1 LSPFYAIPA
10 KDISALVS
18 LASFFRYITNMNN
31 SFLKNLFVWFIIFAS
46 LMGAYQII
54 SEGKKQYSD
63 LKYSEFLN
71 VVDSDQVLQIE
82 IKGNEITG
90 EFLIP
95 SGDGK
100 PEYFKTYGPVGEDLL
115 AKLTEKK
122 INFNFISDQESGL
135 LGFLVNWGPMIFLIL
150 IMVFFF
156 RQIQAGG
163 KGAMSFGKSKARM
176 LNKEDN
182 KKNFKDVAGID
193 ESKDEVQ
200 EIVDFLK
207 NPKKFTNLGGRIP
220 KGILLVGS
228 PGTGKTL
235 LAKAIAG
242 EAMVPFFIISGSDF
256 VEMFVGVGASRVR
269 DLFAQAKKNS
279 PCIVFVDELDAVGR
293 HRGAGLGGGHDERE
307 QTLNQL
313 LVEMDGF
320 ESTEGIIVMAA
331 TNRPDVLDPAL
342 LRPGRFDRQ
351 VVVPRPD
358 VKGREAILKVHT
370 RNTPL
375 SNDVDLKIV
384 ARSTPGFSG
393 ADIENLV
400 NEAALKAARS
410 DNVSLT
416 MDDFEFA
423 KDKVVMGAERRSMVI
438 SDHERKVTAYHEAG
452 HALVAKLTPGT
463 DPVHK
468 VTIIPRGMAL
478 GLTQQLPAEDKYML
492 TRDYLLKSIAVLL
505 AGRAAEEIIYNER
518 TTGAGNDL
526 ERATEMARKM
536 VTEWGMS
543 EKVGPIRLAQ
553 KEGEVFLGKDM
564 SARTDYSEATSLEVD
579 SEIKQII
586 VTQYSYAINLLK
598 DNEKILHDLANLLLE
613 TESVDAKQLDEL
625 LGNTKPPTPSDD
637 TSSGPPTSSNEKK
650 SNDWSGFT
658 PGTTTALENIKK

>member
-1 LSPFYAIPA
+1 
-10 KDISALVS
+10 
-18 LASFFRYITNMNN
+18 MNN
-31 SFLKNLFVWFIIFAS
+31 SFVKNLFVWFIIFAS

-71 VVDSDQVLQIE
+71 VVESGQVLQLE

-90 EFLIP
+90 EFLVP

-115 AKLTEKK
+115 SKLASKK
-122 INFNFISDQESGL
+122 INFNFVSDQESGL
-135 LGFLVNWGPMIFLIL
+135 IGFLVNWGPMIFLIL

-156 RQIQAGG
+156 RQVQAGG

-193 ESKDEVQ
+193 ESKEEVQ

-351 VVVPRPD
+351 VVVPTPD
-358 VKGREAILKVHT
+358 VRGREAILKVHT

-375 SNDVDLKIV
+375 SEDVELKIV

-410 DNVSLT
+410 NKKTLDMN
-416 MDDFEFA
+416 DFEFA
-423 KDKVVMGAERRSMVI
+423 KDKVIMGTERRSMVI

-478 GLTQQLPAEDKYML
+478 GLTQQLPTEDKYML

-505 AGRAAEEIIYNER
+505 SGRAAEEIIYNER

-553 KEGEVFLGKDM
+553 KEGAVFLGKDM
-564 SARTDYSEATSLEVD
+564 SSKTDYSEATSLEVD

-586 VTQYSYAINLLK
+586 VNQYDYAVNLLK
-598 DNEKILHDLANLLLE
+598 ENEQILHDLANLLLE
-613 TESVDAKQLDEL
+613 TETVNAKQLDEL
-625 LGNTKPPTPSDD
+625 LGAEPSSEPPKDE
-637 TSSGPPTSSNEKK
+637 TSGGAPVTSENKDSK
-650 SNDWSGFT
+650 DWSGLN
-658 PGTTTALENIKK
+658 PDPTTALENIKKS

>member
-1 LSPFYAIPA
+1 
-10 KDISALVS
+10 
-18 LASFFRYITNMNN
+18 MNN
-31 SFLKNLFVWFIIFAS
+31 GFIKNLFVWFVIFAS
-46 LMGAYQII
+46 LMGAYQIL
-54 SEGKKQYSD
+54 SEGKKEYSD
-63 LKYSEFLN
+63 LNYSEFLN
-71 VVDSDQVLQIE
+71 VVESGQVLRVE

-100 PEYFKTYGPVGEDLL
+100 PQFFKSYGPVGDGLL
-115 AKLTEKK
+115 AKLSEKK
-122 INFNFISDQESGL
+122 INFNFKSDQESGL
-135 LGFLVNWGPMIFLIL
+135 VGFLVNWAPMILLIF
-150 IMVFFF
+150 IMIFFF

-163 KGAMSFGKSKARM
+163 KGAMSFGKSKARL
-176 LNKEDN
+176 LNKDEN
-182 KKNFKDVAGID
+182 KKNFNDVAGID

-200 EIVDFLK
+200 EIVEFLK
-207 NPKKFTNLGGRIP
+207 SPKKFTNLGGRIP
-220 KGILLVGS
+220 KGILLVGE

-242 EAMVPFFIISGSDF
+242 EAGVPFLIISGSDF

-269 DLFAQAKKNS
+269 DLFVQAKKNS

-320 ESTEGIIVMAA
+320 ESKEGIIVMAA
-331 TNRPDVLDPAL
+331 TNRPDVLDPAI

-370 RNTPL
+370 RNNPL
-375 SNDVDLKIV
+375 AEDVELKIV

-400 NEAALKAARS
+400 NEAALRAART
-410 DNVSLT
+410 NKKALT

-423 KDKVVMGAERRSMVI
+423 KDKVIMGTERKSLVI
-438 SDHERKVTAYHEAG
+438 SNHERKVTAYHEAG

-478 GLTQQLPAEDKYML
+478 GLTQQLPSEDRYML
-492 TRDYLLKSIAVLL
+492 TRDYLLKTIAVLL
-505 AGRAAEEIIYNER
+505 SGRAAEEIIYDER

-526 ERATEMARKM
+526 ERATDMARKM

-553 KEGEVFLGKDM
+553 KEGAVFLGKDM
-564 SARTDYSEATSLEVD
+564 SSRTDYSEATSLEVD
-579 SEIKQII
+579 SEIKEII
-586 VTQYSYAINLLK
+586 VNQYNYAITLLK
-598 DNEKILHDLANLLLE
+598 KHEQALHNLANLLLE
-613 TESVDAKQLDEL
+613 NETVNADEL
-625 LGNTKPPTPSDD
+625 EKLLSPTQPEEPNSGSTNGDPSW
-637 TSSGPPTSSNEKK
+637 G
-650 SNDWSGFT
+650 GFNQ
-658 PGTTTALENIKK
+658 GTTIT

>member
-1 LSPFYAIPA
+1 
-10 KDISALVS
+10 
-18 LASFFRYITNMNN
+18 
-31 SFLKNLFVWFIIFAS
+31 
-46 LMGAYQII
+46 MGAYQII

-71 VVDSDQVLQIE
+71 VVESGQVLQLE

-90 EFLIP
+90 EFLVP

-115 AKLTEKK
+115 SKLASKK
-122 INFNFISDQESGL
+122 INFNFVSDQESGL
-135 LGFLVNWGPMIFLIL
+135 IGFLVNWGPMIFLIL

-156 RQIQAGG
+156 RQVQAGG

-193 ESKDEVQ
+193 ESKEEVQ

-351 VVVPRPD
+351 VVVPTPD
-358 VKGREAILKVHT
+358 VRGREAILKVHT

-375 SNDVDLKIV
+375 SEDVELKIV

-410 DNVSLT
+410 DKKTLDMN
-416 MDDFEFA
+416 DFEFA
-423 KDKVVMGAERRSMVI
+423 KDKVIMGTERRSMVI

-478 GLTQQLPAEDKYML
+478 GLTQQLPTEDKYML

-505 AGRAAEEIIYNER
+505 SGRAAEEIIYNER

-553 KEGEVFLGKDM
+553 KEGAVFLGKDM
-564 SARTDYSEATSLEVD
+564 SSKTDYSEATSLEVD

-586 VTQYSYAINLLK
+586 VNQYDYAVNLLK
-598 DNEKILHDLANLLLE
+598 ENEQILHDLANLLLE
-613 TESVDAKQLDEL
+613 TETVNAKQLDEL
-625 LGNTKPPTPSDD
+625 LGAEPSSEPPKDE
-637 TSSGPPTSSNEKK
+637 TSGGAPVTSENKDSK
-650 SNDWSGFT
+650 DWSGLN
-658 PGTTTALENIKK
+658 PDPTTALENIKKS

>member
-1 LSPFYAIPA
+1 
-10 KDISALVS
+10 
-18 LASFFRYITNMNN
+18 MNN

-71 VVDSDQVLQIE
+71 VVESDQVLQVE
-82 IKGNEITG
+82 IKGYEITG
-90 EFLIP
+90 VLLIP

-100 PEYFKTYGPVGEDLL
+100 PEYFKTYGPVGDELL
-115 AKLTEKK
+115 GKLTAKK
-122 INFNFISDQESGL
+122 VNFNFISDQESGF
-135 LGFLVNWGPMIFLIL
+135 LGFLVNWGPMIFLIM
-150 IMVFFF
+150 IMIFFF

-358 VKGREAILKVHT
+358 VKGREEILKVHT

-375 SNDVDLKIV
+375 SKDVDLKIV

-410 DNVSLT
+410 DNASLT

-423 KDKVVMGAERRSMVI
+423 KDKVIMGAERKSMVI

-492 TRDYLLKSIAVLL
+492 TRDYLLKTIAVLL

-564 SARTDYSEATSLEVD
+564 SSRTDYGEATSLEVD
-579 SEIKQII
+579 SEIKQIL
-586 VTQYSYAINLLK
+586 VAQYNYAINLLK

-625 LGNTKPPTPSDD
+625 LGNKNPSTPPDDTTSGTPS
-637 TSSGPPTSSNEKK
+637 SSENKNT
-650 SNDWSGFT
+650 NDWSSFN
-658 PGTTTALENIKK
+658 PGTTTALENIKE

>member
-1 LSPFYAIPA
+1 
-10 KDISALVS
+10 
-18 LASFFRYITNMNN
+18 MNN
-31 SFLKNLFVWFIIFAS
+31 SFVKNLFVWFIIFAS

-71 VVDSDQVLQIE
+71 VVESGQVLQLE

-90 EFLIP
+90 EFLVP

-115 AKLTEKK
+115 SKLASKK
-122 INFNFISDQESGL
+122 INFNFVSDQESGL
-135 LGFLVNWGPMIFLIL
+135 IGFLVNWGPMIFLIL

-156 RQIQAGG
+156 RQVQAGG

-193 ESKDEVQ
+193 ESKEEVQ

-269 DLFAQAKKNS
+269 DLFVQAKKNS

-351 VVVPRPD
+351 VVVPTPD
-358 VKGREAILKVHT
+358 VRGREAILKVHT

-375 SNDVDLKIV
+375 SEDVELKIV

-410 DNVSLT
+410 NKKTLDMN
-416 MDDFEFA
+416 DFEFA
-423 KDKVVMGAERRSMVI
+423 KDKVIMGTERRSMVI

-478 GLTQQLPAEDKYML
+478 GLTQQLPTEDKYML

-505 AGRAAEEIIYNER
+505 SGRAAEEIIYNER

-553 KEGEVFLGKDM
+553 KEGAVFLGKDM
-564 SARTDYSEATSLEVD
+564 SSKTDYSEATSLEVD

-586 VTQYSYAINLLK
+586 VNQYDYAVNLLK
-598 DNEKILHDLANLLLE
+598 ENEQILHDLANLLLE
-613 TESVDAKQLDEL
+613 TETVNAKQLDEL
-625 LGNTKPPTPSDD
+625 LGAEPSSEPPKDE
-637 TSSGPPTSSNEKK
+637 TSGGAPVTSENKDSK
-650 SNDWSGFT
+650 DWSGLN
-658 PGTTTALENIKK
+658 PDPTTALENIKKS

>member
-1 LSPFYAIPA
+1 
-10 KDISALVS
+10 
-18 LASFFRYITNMNN
+18 MNN
-31 SFLKNLFVWFIIFAS
+31 SFVKNLFVWFIIFAS

-71 VVDSDQVLQIE
+71 VVESGQVLQLE

-90 EFLIP
+90 EFLVP

-115 AKLTEKK
+115 SKLASKK
-122 INFNFISDQESGL
+122 INFNFVSDQESGL
-135 LGFLVNWGPMIFLIL
+135 IGFLVNWGPMIFLIL

-156 RQIQAGG
+156 RQVQAGG

-193 ESKDEVQ
+193 ESKEEVQ

-351 VVVPRPD
+351 VVVPTPD
-358 VKGREAILKVHT
+358 VRGREAILKVHT

-375 SNDVDLKIV
+375 SEDVELKIV

-410 DNVSLT
+410 DKKTLDMN
-416 MDDFEFA
+416 DFEFA
-423 KDKVVMGAERRSMVI
+423 KDKVIMGTERRSMVI

-478 GLTQQLPAEDKYML
+478 GLTQQLPTEDKYML

-505 AGRAAEEIIYNER
+505 SGRAAEEIIYNER

-553 KEGEVFLGKDM
+553 KEGAVFLGKDM
-564 SARTDYSEATSLEVD
+564 SSKTDYSEATSLEVD

-586 VTQYSYAINLLK
+586 VNQYDYAVNLLK
-598 DNEKILHDLANLLLE
+598 ENEQILHDLANLLLE
-613 TESVDAKQLDEL
+613 TETVNAKQLDEL
-625 LGNTKPPTPSDD
+625 LGAEPSSEPPKDE
-637 TSSGPPTSSNEKK
+637 TSGGAPVTSENKDSK
-650 SNDWSGFT
+650 DWSGLN
-658 PGTTTALENIKK
+658 PDPTTALENIKKS

>member
-1 LSPFYAIPA
+1 
-10 KDISALVS
+10 
-18 LASFFRYITNMNN
+18 MNN
-31 SFLKNLFVWFIIFAS
+31 GFIKNLFVWFVIFAS
-46 LMGAYQII
+46 LMGAYQIL
-54 SEGKKQYSD
+54 SEGKKEYSD
-63 LKYSEFLN
+63 LNYSEFLN
-71 VVDSDQVLQIE
+71 VVESGQVLRVE

-100 PEYFKTYGPVGEDLL
+100 PQFFKSYGPVGDGLL
-115 AKLTEKK
+115 AKLSEKK
-122 INFNFISDQESGL
+122 INFNFKSDQESGL
-135 LGFLVNWGPMIFLIL
+135 VGFLVNWAPMILLIF
-150 IMVFFF
+150 IMIFFF

-163 KGAMSFGKSKARM
+163 KGAMSFGKSKARL
-176 LNKEDN
+176 LNKDEN
-182 KKNFKDVAGID
+182 KKNFNDVAGID

-200 EIVDFLK
+200 EIVEFLK
-207 NPKKFTNLGGRIP
+207 SPKKFTNLGGRIP
-220 KGILLVGS
+220 KGILLVGE

-242 EAMVPFFIISGSDF
+242 EAGVPFLIISGSDF

-269 DLFAQAKKNS
+269 DLFVQAKKNS

-331 TNRPDVLDPAL
+331 TNRPDVLDPAI

-370 RNTPL
+370 RNNPL
-375 SNDVDLKIV
+375 AEDVELKVV

-400 NEAALKAARS
+400 NEAALRAART
-410 DNVSLT
+410 NKKALT

-423 KDKVVMGAERRSMVI
+423 KDKVIMGTERKSLVI

-478 GLTQQLPAEDKYML
+478 GLTQQLPSEDRYML
-492 TRDYLLKSIAVLL
+492 TRDYLLKTIAVLL
-505 AGRAAEEIIYNER
+505 SGRAAEEIIYDER

-553 KEGEVFLGKDM
+553 KEGAVFLGKDM
-564 SARTDYSEATSLEVD
+564 SSRTDYSEATSLEVD
-579 SEIKQII
+579 SEIKEII
-586 VTQYSYAINLLK
+586 FNQYNYAITLLK
-598 DNEKILHDLANLLLE
+598 KHEQALHNLANLLLE
-613 TESVDAKQLDEL
+613 NETVNADEL
-625 LGNTKPPTPSDD
+625 EKLLSPTQPEEPNSGSTNGD
-637 TSSGPPTSSNEKK
+637 SSWG
-650 SNDWSGFT
+650 GFNQ
-658 PGTTTALENIKK
+658 GTTIALKSIK

>member
-1 LSPFYAIPA
+1 
-10 KDISALVS
+10 
-18 LASFFRYITNMNN
+18 MNN
-31 SFLKNLFVWFIIFAS
+31 SFVKNLFVWFIIFAS

-71 VVDSDQVLQIE
+71 VVESGQVLQLE

-90 EFLIP
+90 EFLVP

-115 AKLTEKK
+115 SKLASKK
-122 INFNFISDQESGL
+122 INFNFVSDQESGL
-135 LGFLVNWGPMIFLIL
+135 IGFLVNWGPMIFLIL

-193 ESKDEVQ
+193 ESKEEVQ

-351 VVVPRPD
+351 VVVPTPD
-358 VKGREAILKVHT
+358 VRGREAILKVHT

-375 SNDVDLKIV
+375 SEDVELKIV

-410 DNVSLT
+410 DKKTLDMN
-416 MDDFEFA
+416 DFEFA
-423 KDKVVMGAERRSMVI
+423 KDKVIMGTERRSMVI

-478 GLTQQLPAEDKYML
+478 GLTQQLPTEDKYML

-505 AGRAAEEIIYNER
+505 SGRAAEEIIYNER

-553 KEGEVFLGKDM
+553 KEGAVFLGKDM
-564 SARTDYSEATSLEVD
+564 SSKTDYSEATSLEVD

-586 VTQYSYAINLLK
+586 VNQYDYAVNLLK
-598 DNEKILHDLANLLLE
+598 ENEQILHDLANLLLE
-613 TESVDAKQLDEL
+613 TETVNAKQLDEL
-625 LGNTKPPTPSDD
+625 LGVEPSSEPPKDE
-637 TSSGPPTSSNEKK
+637 TSGGAPVTSENKDSK
-650 SNDWSGFT
+650 DWSGLN
-658 PGTTTALENIKK
+658 PDPTTALENIKKS

>member
-1 LSPFYAIPA
+1 
-10 KDISALVS
+10 
-18 LASFFRYITNMNN
+18 MNN

-71 VVDSDQVLQIE
+71 VVESDQVLQVE

-100 PEYFKTYGPVGEDLL
+100 PEYFKTYGPVGDELL
-115 AKLTEKK
+115 GKLTAKK
-122 INFNFISDQESGL
+122 VNFNFISDQESGF
-135 LGFLVNWGPMIFLIL
+135 LGFLVNWGPMIFLIM
-150 IMVFFF
+150 IMIFFF

-358 VKGREAILKVHT
+358 VKGREEILKVHT

-375 SNDVDLKIV
+375 SKDVDLKIV

-410 DNVSLT
+410 DNASLT

-423 KDKVVMGAERRSMVI
+423 KDKVIMGAERKSMVI

-492 TRDYLLKSIAVLL
+492 TRDYLLKTIAVLL

-564 SARTDYSEATSLEVD
+564 SSRTDYGEATSLEVD
-579 SEIKQII
+579 SEIKQIL
-586 VTQYSYAINLLK
+586 VAQYNYAINLLK

-625 LGNTKPPTPSDD
+625 LGNKNPSTPPDDTTSGTPS
-637 TSSGPPTSSNEKK
+637 SSENKNT
-650 SNDWSGFT
+650 NDWSGFN
-658 PGTTTALENIKK
+658 PGTTTALENIKE

>member
-1 LSPFYAIPA
+1 
-10 KDISALVS
+10 
-18 LASFFRYITNMNN
+18 MNN
-31 SFLKNLFVWFIIFAS
+31 SFVKNLFVWFIIFAS

-71 VVDSDQVLQIE
+71 VVESGQVLQLE

-115 AKLTEKK
+115 SKLASKK
-122 INFNFISDQESGL
+122 INFNFVSDQESGL
-135 LGFLVNWGPMIFLIL
+135 IGFLVNWGPMIFLIL

-156 RQIQAGG
+156 RQVQAGG

-193 ESKDEVQ
+193 ESKEEVQ

-351 VVVPRPD
+351 VVVPTPD
-358 VKGREAILKVHT
+358 VRGREAILKVHT

-375 SNDVDLKIV
+375 SEDVELKIV

-410 DNVSLT
+410 DKKTLDMN
-416 MDDFEFA
+416 DFEFA
-423 KDKVVMGAERRSMVI
+423 KDKVIMGTERRSMVI

-478 GLTQQLPAEDKYML
+478 GLTQQLPTEDKYML

-505 AGRAAEEIIYNER
+505 SGRAAEEIIYNER

-553 KEGEVFLGKDM
+553 KEGAVFLGKDM
-564 SARTDYSEATSLEVD
+564 SSKTDYSEATSLEVD

-586 VTQYSYAINLLK
+586 VNQYDYAVNLLK
-598 DNEKILHDLANLLLE
+598 ENEQILHDLANLLLE
-613 TESVDAKQLDEL
+613 TETVNAKQLDEL
-625 LGNTKPPTPSDD
+625 LGVEPSSEPPKDE
-637 TSSGPPTSSNEKK
+637 TSGGAPVTSENKDSK
-650 SNDWSGFT
+650 DWSGLN
-658 PGTTTALENIKK
+658 PDPTTALENIKKS

>member
-1 LSPFYAIPA
+1 
-10 KDISALVS
+10 
-18 LASFFRYITNMNN
+18 MNN

-71 VVDSDQVLQIE
+71 VVESDQVLQVE

-100 PEYFKTYGPVGEDLL
+100 PEYFKTYGPVGDELL
-115 AKLTEKK
+115 GKLTAKK
-122 INFNFISDQESGL
+122 VNFNFISDQESGF
-135 LGFLVNWGPMIFLIL
+135 LGFLVNWGPMIFLIM
-150 IMVFFF
+150 IMIFFF

-235 LAKAIAG
+235 LAKAIEG

-358 VKGREAILKVHT
+358 VKGREEILKVHT

-375 SNDVDLKIV
+375 SKDVDLKIV

-410 DNVSLT
+410 DNASLT

-423 KDKVVMGAERRSMVI
+423 KDKVIMGAERKSMVI

-492 TRDYLLKSIAVLL
+492 TRDYLLKTIAVLL

-564 SARTDYSEATSLEVD
+564 SSRTDYGEATSLEVD
-579 SEIKQII
+579 SEIKQIL
-586 VTQYSYAINLLK
+586 VAQYNYAINLLK

-625 LGNTKPPTPSDD
+625 LGNKNPSTPPDDTTSGTPS
-637 TSSGPPTSSNEKK
+637 SSENKNT
-650 SNDWSGFT
+650 NDWSSFN
-658 PGTTTALENIKK
+658 PGTTTALENIKE

>member
-1 LSPFYAIPA
+1 
-10 KDISALVS
+10 
-18 LASFFRYITNMNN
+18 MNN

-71 VVDSDQVLQIE
+71 VVESDQVLQVE

-100 PEYFKTYGPVGEDLL
+100 PEYFKTYGPVGDELL
-115 AKLTEKK
+115 GKLTAKK
-122 INFNFISDQESGL
+122 VNFNFISDQESGF
-135 LGFLVNWGPMIFLIL
+135 LGFLVNWGPMIFLIM
-150 IMVFFF
+150 IMIFFF

-256 VEMFVGVGASRVR
+256 VERFVGVGASRVR

-358 VKGREAILKVHT
+358 VKGREEILKVHT

-375 SNDVDLKIV
+375 SKDVDLKIV

-410 DNVSLT
+410 DNASLT

-423 KDKVVMGAERRSMVI
+423 KDKVIMGAERKSMVI

-492 TRDYLLKSIAVLL
+492 TRDYLLKTIAVLL

-564 SARTDYSEATSLEVD
+564 SSRTDYGEATSLEVD
-579 SEIKQII
+579 SEIKQIL
-586 VTQYSYAINLLK
+586 VAQYNYAINLLK

-625 LGNTKPPTPSDD
+625 LGNKNPSTPPDDTTSGTPS
-637 TSSGPPTSSNEKK
+637 SSENKNT
-650 SNDWSGFT
+650 NDWSSFN
-658 PGTTTALENIKK
+658 PGTTTALENIKE

>member
-1 LSPFYAIPA
+1 
-10 KDISALVS
+10 
-18 LASFFRYITNMNN
+18 MNN

-71 VVDSDQVLQIE
+71 VVESDQVLQVE

-100 PEYFKTYGPVGEDLL
+100 PEYFKTYGPVGDELL
-115 AKLTEKK
+115 GKLTAKK
-122 INFNFISDQESGL
+122 VNFNFISDQESGF
-135 LGFLVNWGPMIFLIL
+135 LGFLVNWGPMIFLIM
-150 IMVFFF
+150 IMIFFF

-358 VKGREAILKVHT
+358 VKGREEILKVHT

-375 SNDVDLKIV
+375 SKDVDLKIV

-410 DNVSLT
+410 DNASLT

-423 KDKVVMGAERRSMVI
+423 KDKVIMGAERKSMVI

-492 TRDYLLKSIAVLL
+492 TRDYLLKTIAVLL

-564 SARTDYSEATSLEVD
+564 SSRTDYGEATSLEVD
-579 SEIKQII
+579 SEIKQIL
-586 VTQYSYAINLLK
+586 VAQYNYAINLLK

-625 LGNTKPPTPSDD
+625 LGNKNPSTPPDDTTSGTPS
-637 TSSGPPTSSNEKK
+637 SSENKNT
-650 SNDWSGFT
+650 NDWGSFN
-658 PGTTTALENIKK
+658 PGTTTALENIKE

>member
-1 LSPFYAIPA
+1 
-10 KDISALVS
+10 
-18 LASFFRYITNMNN
+18 
-31 SFLKNLFVWFIIFAS
+31 
-46 LMGAYQII
+46 MGAYQIL
-54 SEGKKQYSD
+54 SEGKKEYSD
-63 LKYSEFLN
+63 LNYSEFLN
-71 VVDSDQVLQIE
+71 VVESGQVLRVE

-100 PEYFKTYGPVGEDLL
+100 PQFFKSYGPVGDGLL
-115 AKLTEKK
+115 AKLSEKK
-122 INFNFISDQESGL
+122 INFNFKSDQESGL
-135 LGFLVNWGPMIFLIL
+135 VGFLVNWAPMILLIF
-150 IMVFFF
+150 IMIFFF

-163 KGAMSFGKSKARM
+163 KGAMSFGKSKARL
-176 LNKEDN
+176 LNKDEN
-182 KKNFKDVAGID
+182 KKNFNDVAGID

-200 EIVDFLK
+200 EIVEFLK
-207 NPKKFTNLGGRIP
+207 SPKKFTNLGGRIP
-220 KGILLVGS
+220 KGILLVGE

-242 EAMVPFFIISGSDF
+242 EAGVPFLIISGSDF

-269 DLFAQAKKNS
+269 DLFVQAKKNT

-331 TNRPDVLDPAL
+331 TNRPDVLDPAI

-370 RNTPL
+370 RNNPL
-375 SNDVDLKIV
+375 AEDVELKVV

-400 NEAALKAARS
+400 NEAALRAART
-410 DNVSLT
+410 NKKALT

-423 KDKVVMGAERRSMVI
+423 KDKVIMGTERKSLVI

-478 GLTQQLPAEDKYML
+478 GLTQQLPSEDRYML
-492 TRDYLLKSIAVLL
+492 TRDYLLKTIAVLL
-505 AGRAAEEIIYNER
+505 SGRAAEEIIYDER

-553 KEGEVFLGKDM
+553 KEGAVFLGKDM
-564 SARTDYSEATSLEVD
+564 SSRTDYSEATSLEVD
-579 SEIKQII
+579 SEIKEII
-586 VTQYSYAINLLK
+586 VNQYNYAITLLK
-598 DNEKILHDLANLLLE
+598 KHEQALHNLANLLLE
-613 TESVDAKQLDEL
+613 NETVNADEL
-625 LGNTKPPTPSDD
+625 EKLLSPTQPEEPNSGSTNGD
-637 TSSGPPTSSNEKK
+637 SSWG
-650 SNDWSGFT
+650 GFNQ
-658 PGTTTALENIKK
+658 GTTIALKSIK

>member
-1 LSPFYAIPA
+1 
-10 KDISALVS
+10 
-18 LASFFRYITNMNN
+18 
-31 SFLKNLFVWFIIFAS
+31 
-46 LMGAYQII
+46 MGAYQII

-71 VVDSDQVLQIE
+71 VVESGQVLQLE

-90 EFLIP
+90 EFLVP

-115 AKLTEKK
+115 SKLASKK
-122 INFNFISDQESGL
+122 INFNFVSDQESGL
-135 LGFLVNWGPMIFLIL
+135 IGFLVNWGPMIFLIL

-193 ESKDEVQ
+193 ESKEEVQ

-269 DLFAQAKKNS
+269 DLFAQGKKNS

-351 VVVPRPD
+351 VVVPTPD
-358 VKGREAILKVHT
+358 VRGREAILKVHT

-375 SNDVDLKIV
+375 SEDVELKIV

-410 DNVSLT
+410 DKKTLDMN
-416 MDDFEFA
+416 DFEFA
-423 KDKVVMGAERRSMVI
+423 KDKVIMGTERRSMVI

-478 GLTQQLPAEDKYML
+478 GLTQQLPTEDKYML

-505 AGRAAEEIIYNER
+505 SGRAAEEIIYNER

-553 KEGEVFLGKDM
+553 KEGAVFLGKDM
-564 SARTDYSEATSLEVD
+564 SSKTDYSEATSLEVD

-586 VTQYSYAINLLK
+586 VNQYDYAVNLLK
-598 DNEKILHDLANLLLE
+598 ENEQILHDLANLLLE
-613 TESVDAKQLDEL
+613 TETVNAKQLDEL
-625 LGNTKPPTPSDD
+625 LGAEPSSEPPKDE
-637 TSSGPPTSSNEKK
+637 TSGGAPVTSENKDSK
-650 SNDWSGFT
+650 DWSGLN
-658 PGTTTALENIKK
+658 PDPTTALENIKKS

>member
-1 LSPFYAIPA
+1 
-10 KDISALVS
+10 
-18 LASFFRYITNMNN
+18 MNN
-31 SFLKNLFVWFIIFAS
+31 SFVKNLFVWFIIFAS

-71 VVDSDQVLQIE
+71 VVESGQVLQLE

-90 EFLIP
+90 EFLVP

-115 AKLTEKK
+115 SKLASKK
-122 INFNFISDQESGL
+122 INFNFVSDQESGL
-135 LGFLVNWGPMIFLIL
+135 IGFLVNWGPMIFLIL

-156 RQIQAGG
+156 RQVQAGG

-193 ESKDEVQ
+193 ESKEEVQ

-351 VVVPRPD
+351 VVVPTPD
-358 VKGREAILKVHT
+358 VRGREAILKVHT

-375 SNDVDLKIV
+375 SEDVELKIV

-410 DNVSLT
+410 DKKTLDMN
-416 MDDFEFA
+416 DFEFA
-423 KDKVVMGAERRSMVI
+423 KDKVIMGTERRSMVI

-478 GLTQQLPAEDKYML
+478 GLTQQLPTEDKYML

-505 AGRAAEEIIYNER
+505 SGRAAEEIIYNER

-553 KEGEVFLGKDM
+553 KEGAVFLGKDM
-564 SARTDYSEATSLEVD
+564 SSKTDYSEATSLEVD

-586 VTQYSYAINLLK
+586 VNQYDYAVSLLK
-598 DNEKILHDLANLLLE
+598 ENEQILHDLANLLLE
-613 TESVDAKQLDEL
+613 TETVNAKQLDEL
-625 LGNTKPPTPSDD
+625 LGAEPSSEPPKDETSGGAPVTSETKDS
-637 TSSGPPTSSNEKK
+637 K
-650 SNDWSGFT
+650 DWSGLN
-658 PGTTTALENIKK
+658 PDPTTALENIKKS

>member
-1 LSPFYAIPA
+1 
-10 KDISALVS
+10 
-18 LASFFRYITNMNN
+18 MNN

-71 VVDSDQVLQIE
+71 VVESDQVLQVE

-100 PEYFKTYGPVGEDLL
+100 PEYFKTYGPVGEELL
-115 AKLTEKK
+115 GKLTAKK
-122 INFNFISDQESGL
+122 VNFNFISDQESGF
-135 LGFLVNWGPMIFLIL
+135 LGFLVNWGPMIFLIM
-150 IMVFFF
+150 IMIFFF

-242 EAMVPFFIISGSDF
+242 EAMAPFFIISGSDF

-269 DLFAQAKKNS
+269 DLFGQAKKNS

-358 VKGREAILKVHT
+358 VKGREEILKVHT

-375 SNDVDLKIV
+375 SKDVDLKIV

-410 DNVSLT
+410 DNASLT

-423 KDKVVMGAERRSMVI
+423 KDKVIMGAERKSMVI

-492 TRDYLLKSIAVLL
+492 TRDYLLKTIAVLL

-564 SARTDYSEATSLEVD
+564 SSRTDYGEATSLEVD
-579 SEIKQII
+579 SEIKQIL
-586 VTQYSYAINLLK
+586 VAQYNYAINLLK

-625 LGNTKPPTPSDD
+625 LGNKNPSTPPDDTTSGTPS
-637 TSSGPPTSSNEKK
+637 SSDNKNT
-650 SNDWSGFT
+650 NDWSSFN
-658 PGTTTALENIKK
+658 PGTTTALENIKE

>member
-1 LSPFYAIPA
+1 
-10 KDISALVS
+10 
-18 LASFFRYITNMNN
+18 MNN
-31 SFLKNLFVWFIIFAS
+31 SFVKNLFVWFIIFAS

-71 VVDSDQVLQIE
+71 VVESGQVLQLE

-90 EFLIP
+90 EFLVP

-115 AKLTEKK
+115 SKLASKK
-122 INFNFISDQESGL
+122 INFNFVSDQESGL
-135 LGFLVNWGPMIFLIL
+135 IGFLVNWGPMIFLIL

-193 ESKDEVQ
+193 ESKEEVQ

-269 DLFAQAKKNS
+269 DLFVQAKKNS

-351 VVVPRPD
+351 VVVPTPD
-358 VKGREAILKVHT
+358 VRGREAILKVHT

-375 SNDVDLKIV
+375 SEDVELKIV

-410 DNVSLT
+410 DKKTLDMN
-416 MDDFEFA
+416 DFEFA
-423 KDKVVMGAERRSMVI
+423 KDKVIMGTERRSMVI

-478 GLTQQLPAEDKYML
+478 GLTQQLPTEDKYML

-505 AGRAAEEIIYNER
+505 SGRAAEEIIYNER

-553 KEGEVFLGKDM
+553 KEGAVFLGKDM
-564 SARTDYSEATSLEVD
+564 SSKTDYSEATSLEVD

-586 VTQYSYAINLLK
+586 VNQYDYAVNLLK
-598 DNEKILHDLANLLLE
+598 ENEQILHDLANLLLE
-613 TESVDAKQLDEL
+613 TETVNAKQLDEL
-625 LGNTKPPTPSDD
+625 LGAEPSSEPPKDE
-637 TSSGPPTSSNEKK
+637 TSGGAPVTSENKDSK
-650 SNDWSGFT
+650 DWSGLN
-658 PGTTTALENIKK
+658 PDPTTALENIKKS

>member
-1 LSPFYAIPA
+1 
-10 KDISALVS
+10 
-18 LASFFRYITNMNN
+18 MNN
-31 SFLKNLFVWFIIFAS
+31 TFVKNLFVWFIIFAS

-71 VVDSDQVLQIE
+71 VVESGQVLQLE

-90 EFLIP
+90 EFLVP

-115 AKLTEKK
+115 SKLASKK
-122 INFNFISDQESGL
+122 INFNFVSDQESGL
-135 LGFLVNWGPMIFLIL
+135 IGFLVNWGPMIFLIL

-176 LNKEDN
+176 LNKEEN
-182 KKNFKDVAGID
+182 KKNFNDVAGID
-193 ESKDEVQ
+193 ESKEEVQ

-351 VVVPRPD
+351 VVVPTPD
-358 VKGREAILKVHT
+358 VRGREAILKVHT

-375 SNDVDLKIV
+375 SEDVELKIV

-410 DNVSLT
+410 DKKTLDMN
-416 MDDFEFA
+416 DFEFA
-423 KDKVVMGAERRSMVI
+423 KDKVIMGTERRSMVI

-478 GLTQQLPAEDKYML
+478 GLTQQLPTEDKYML

-505 AGRAAEEIIYNER
+505 SGRAAEEIIYNER

-553 KEGEVFLGKDM
+553 KEGAVFLGKDM
-564 SARTDYSEATSLEVD
+564 SSKTDYSEATSLEVD

-586 VTQYSYAINLLK
+586 VNQYDYAVNLLK
-598 DNEKILHDLANLLLE
+598 ENEQILHDLANLLLE
-613 TESVDAKQLDEL
+613 TETVNAKQLDEL
-625 LGNTKPPTPSDD
+625 LGAEPSSEPPKDE
-637 TSSGPPTSSNEKK
+637 TSGGAPVTSENKDSK
-650 SNDWSGFT
+650 DWSGLN
-658 PGTTTALENIKK
+658 PDPTTALENIKKS

>member
-1 LSPFYAIPA
+1 
-10 KDISALVS
+10 
-18 LASFFRYITNMNN
+18 MNN

-71 VVDSDQVLQIE
+71 VVESDQVLQVE

-100 PEYFKTYGPVGEDLL
+100 PEYFKTYGPVGDELL
-115 AKLTEKK
+115 GKLTAKK
-122 INFNFISDQESGL
+122 VNFNFISDQESGF
-135 LGFLVNWGPMIFLIL
+135 LGFLVNWGPMIFLIM
-150 IMVFFF
+150 IMIFFF

-358 VKGREAILKVHT
+358 VKGREEILKVHT

-375 SNDVDLKIV
+375 SKDVDLKIV

-410 DNVSLT
+410 DNASLT

-423 KDKVVMGAERRSMVI
+423 KDKVIMGAERKSMVI

-492 TRDYLLKSIAVLL
+492 TRDYLLKTIAVLL

-564 SARTDYSEATSLEVD
+564 SSRTDYGEATSLEVD
-579 SEIKQII
+579 SEIKQIL
-586 VTQYSYAINLLK
+586 VAQYNYAINLLK

-625 LGNTKPPTPSDD
+625 LGNKNPSTPPDDTTSGTPS
-637 TSSGPPTSSNEKK
+637 SSENKNTN
-650 SNDWSGFT
+650 NWSGIN
-658 PGTTTALENIKK
+658 PGTTSALENIKE

>member
-1 LSPFYAIPA
+1 
-10 KDISALVS
+10 
-18 LASFFRYITNMNN
+18 MNN
-31 SFLKNLFVWFIIFAS
+31 AFIKNLFVWFIIFAS
-46 LMGAYQII
+46 LMGAYQIL
-54 SEGKKQYSD
+54 SEGKKEYSD
-63 LKYSEFLN
+63 LNYSEFLN
-71 VVDSDQVLQIE
+71 VVESGQVLRVE
-82 IKGNEITG
+82 IKGNEISG

-100 PEYFKTYGPVGEDLL
+100 PQFFKSYGPVGDGLL
-115 AKLTEKK
+115 AKLSEKK
-122 INFNFISDQESGL
+122 INFNFKSDQESGL
-135 LGFLVNWGPMIFLIL
+135 VGFLVNWAPMILLIF
-150 IMVFFF
+150 IMIFFF

-163 KGAMSFGKSKARM
+163 KGAMSFGKSKARL
-176 LNKEDN
+176 LNKDEN
-182 KKNFKDVAGID
+182 KKNFNDVAGID

-200 EIVDFLK
+200 EIVEFLRS
-207 NPKKFTNLGGRIP
+207 PKKFTNLGGRIP
-220 KGILLVGS
+220 KGILLVGE

-242 EAMVPFFIISGSDF
+242 EAGVPFLIISGSDF

-269 DLFAQAKKNS
+269 DLFVQAKKNS

-331 TNRPDVLDPAL
+331 TNRPDVLDPAI

-370 RNTPL
+370 RNNPL
-375 SNDVDLKIV
+375 AEDVELKIV

-400 NEAALKAARS
+400 NEAALRAART
-410 DNVSLT
+410 NKKALT

-423 KDKVVMGAERRSMVI
+423 KDKVIMGTERKSLVI
-438 SDHERKVTAYHEAG
+438 SEHERKVTAYHEAG

-478 GLTQQLPAEDKYML
+478 GLTQQLPSEDRYML
-492 TRDYLLKSIAVLL
+492 TRDYLLKTIAVLL
-505 AGRAAEEIIYNER
+505 SGRAAEEIIYDER

-553 KEGEVFLGKDM
+553 KEGAVFLGKDM
-564 SARTDYSEATSLEVD
+564 SSRTDYSEATSLEID
-579 SEIKQII
+579 SEIKEII
-586 VTQYSYAINLLK
+586 VNQYNYAITLLK
-598 DNEKILHDLANLLLE
+598 KHEQALHDLANLLLE
-613 TESVDAKQLDEL
+613 NETVNADEL
-625 LGNTKPPTPSDD
+625 DKLLSPTEPKDPNSGSTNDDPSW
-637 TSSGPPTSSNEKK
+637 G
-650 SNDWSGFT
+650 GFNQ
-658 PGTTTALENIKK
+658 GTTIALKSIK

>member
-1 LSPFYAIPA
+1 
-10 KDISALVS
+10 
-18 LASFFRYITNMNN
+18 MN
-31 SFLKNLFVWFIIFAS
+31 SGFIKNLFVWFIIFAS
-46 LMGAYQII
+46 LMGAYQIL
-54 SEGKKQYSD
+54 SQNKVNQSD
-63 LKYSEFLN
+63 IQYSEFIRRVN
-71 VVDSDQVLQIE
+71 TGEVIEVE
-82 IKGNEITG
+82 IKGNQISG
-90 EFLIP
+90 EYIGV
-95 SGDGK
+95 SGNTTN
-100 PEYFKTYGPVGEDLL
+100 FKTYGPTGDDLIRL
-115 AKLTEKK
+115 MTEKK
-122 INFNFISDQESGL
+122 VNFNFISDQESGF
-135 LGFLVNWGPMIFLIL
+135 LGFLVNWGPMIFLIM
-150 IMVFFF
+150 IMIFFF

-358 VKGREAILKVHT
+358 VKGREEILKVHT

-375 SNDVDLKIV
+375 SKDVDLKIV

-393 ADIENLV
+393 AYIENLV

-410 DNVSLT
+410 DNASLT

-423 KDKVVMGAERRSMVI
+423 KDKVIMGAERKSMVI

-492 TRDYLLKSIAVLL
+492 TRDYLLKTIAVLL

-564 SARTDYSEATSLEVD
+564 SSRTDYGEATSLEVD
-579 SEIKQII
+579 SEIKQIL
-586 VTQYSYAINLLK
+586 VAQYLSLIH
-598 DNEKILHDLANLLLE
+598 I
-613 TESVDAKQLDEL
+613 
-625 LGNTKPPTPSDD
+625 
-637 TSSGPPTSSNEKK
+637 
-650 SNDWSGFT
+650 
-658 PGTTTALENIKK
+658 

>member
-1 LSPFYAIPA
+1 
-10 KDISALVS
+10 
-18 LASFFRYITNMNN
+18 MNN
-31 SFLKNLFVWFIIFAS
+31 SFIKNLFVWFIIFAS

-71 VVDSDQVLQIE
+71 VVESGQVLQLE

-90 EFLIP
+90 EFLAP

-115 AKLTEKK
+115 NKLTLKK

-135 LGFLVNWGPMIFLIL
+135 IGFLVNWGPMIFLIL

-193 ESKDEVQ
+193 ESKEEVQ

-242 EAMVPFFIISGSDF
+242 EANVPFFIISGSDF

-358 VKGREAILKVHT
+358 VRGREEILKVHT

-375 SNDVDLKIV
+375 SEDVELKIV

-410 DNVSLT
+410 DKKTLDMN
-416 MDDFEFA
+416 DFEFA
-423 KDKVVMGAERRSMVI
+423 KDKVIMGTERRSMVI

-478 GLTQQLPAEDKYML
+478 GLTQQLPTEDKYML

-505 AGRAAEEIIYNER
+505 AGRAAEEIIYDER

-553 KEGEVFLGKDM
+553 KEGAVFLGKDM
-564 SARTDYSEATSLEVD
+564 SSRTDYSEATSLEID

-586 VTQYSYAINLLK
+586 VKQYDYAVTLLK
-598 DNEKILHDLANLLLE
+598 ENEQILHDLANLLLE
-613 TESVDAKQLDEL
+613 TESVNAKQLDEL
-625 LGNTKPPTPSDD
+625 LGTEPSFEPPKDETPGST
-637 TSSGPPTSSNEKK
+637 TSTSGNKEGE
-650 SNDWSGFT
+650 DWSGLN
-658 PGTTTALENIKK
+658 PDPTTALENIKKS